1 MLHEW
6 RTEGAAKVGG
16 GWCLVSLRWCCVI
29 MWFSLVLFFGGGDDK
44 VEVSENLCIVS
55 NCVVR
60 IVDLYYA

>member
-1 MLHEW
+1 
-6 RTEGAAKVGG
+6 
-16 GWCLVSLRWCCVI
+16 